1 MHGGILGVIQM
12 ASQAL
17 ALLKTTVLSNSMS
30 PVKNHH
36 YMNMNMNMNQTNHY
50 MNMKVMAPDLQR
62 SS

>member
-1 MHGGILGVIQM
+1 M